1 MDNNKKTKKQR
12 SPAQIE
18 AFNKMVDV
26 RRQKIEERKILKEKE
41 KQLKKLNRKKKVD
54 KENGK

>member
-1 MDNNKKTKKQR
+1 MDTKKPKKQR

-18 AFNKMVDV
+18 AFNKMVDA

-41 KQLKKLNRKKKVD
+41 KQLKKLNRKKKT
-54 KENGK
+54 KE

>member
-18 AFNKMVDV
+18 AFNKLVNA

-41 KQLKKLNRKKKVD
+41 KQLKKLNRKKKAD

>member
-18 AFNKMVDV
+18 AFNKMVNT
-26 RRQKIEERKILKEKE
+26 RKQKIEERKTLKEKE

>member
-18 AFNKMVDV
+18 AFNKMVNT
-26 RRQKIEERKILKEKE
+26 RKQKIEERKILKEKDKE
-41 KQLKKLNRKKKVD
+41 LKKLNRKKKSD
-54 KENGK
+54 RQNGK

>member
-1 MDNNKKTKKQR
+1 MDTNKKTKKQR

-18 AFNKMVDV
+18 AFNKMVNT
-26 RRQKIEERKILKEKE
+26 RKQKIEERKTLKEKE